1 MLAVELKSG
10 KKLLDSSDTGMR
22 ILVTQG
28 LKLDYTKKLPNINTK
43 RINYKTFPLFNK
55 EMKQIYQS
63 IE

>member
-28 LKLDYTKKLPNINTK
+28 PKLGYAKKFHLEI
-43 RINYKTFPLFNK
+43 
-55 EMKQIYQS
+55 
-63 IE
+63 